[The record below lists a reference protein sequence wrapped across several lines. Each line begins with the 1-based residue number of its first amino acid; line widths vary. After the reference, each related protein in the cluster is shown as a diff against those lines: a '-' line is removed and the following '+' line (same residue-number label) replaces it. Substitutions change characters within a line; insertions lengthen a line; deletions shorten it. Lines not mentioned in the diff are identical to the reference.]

1 MRKAINE
8 NPVIQLSL
16 LGVLV
21 VVVGLLLVTRVMK
34 KEEKAEPGSPTAT
47 PAGAVDASAAGTAA
61 PATSGAPPPAGAVPG
76 ATPAAVPAATP
87 AAPPV
92 ASTGTVTPEAL
103 IPGPGL
109 PRDVVAAWKR
119 GDAIVLLIVRG
130 PGTDDRLVR
139 TSVQALSGD
148 PELSV
153 FVARAK
159 SIARYSRITQGVGIS
174 RVPALVVVRPKE
186 LSGAA
191 PEAQVSYGFRSS
203 QSVVQAVNDAL
214 YSGRDDIPYNPG

>member
-8 NPVIQLSL
+8 KPVVQLSL
-16 LGVLV
+16 LGVLL
-21 VVVGLLLVTRVMK
+21 VVVGLLFVTRVMK
-34 KEEKAEPGSPTAT
+34 KEEKVPPPAPGAAPVGVTDSS
-47 PAGAVDASAAGTAA
+47 ASGTAA
-61 PATSGAPPPAGAVPG
+61 PTAAGAAAPVG
-76 ATPAAVPAATP
+76 AAPSAIPAATP
-87 AAPPV
+87 SASPV
-92 ASTGTVTPEAL
+92 ASAGTVTPEAL

-109 PRDVVAAWKR
+109 PRDVAAAWKR
-119 GDAIVLLIVRG
+119 GDAIVLLVVRG

-159 SIARYSRITQGVGIS
+159 SIARYSRITQGVGVS
-174 RVPALVVVRPKE
+174 RVPALVVVRPKG
-186 LSGAA
+186 LSDAA
-191 PEAQVSYGFRSS
+191 PQAQVSYGFRSS
-203 QSVVQAVNDAL
+203 QGVVQAVNDAL